1 MLLYLLSPTAR
12 KHTPAVHNDKHD
24 YPTLK
29 THEKPPAFT
38 EPKNRTVMKDSE
50 GTEADVTASMA
61 LAEEANV
68 PKNDVSD
75 EKWTATKA
83 AAENEGTQASPV
95 TPATGPEA
103 AATGS
108 DSIGKKDRSSDYQ
121 PPYTEG
127 PADNKTAQKA
137 SSCFWM

>member
-1 MLLYLLSPTAR
+1 
-12 KHTPAVHNDKHD
+12 
-24 YPTLK
+24 
-29 THEKPPAFT
+29 
-38 EPKNRTVMKDSE
+38 MKDSE

-108 DSIGKKDRSSDYQ
+108 DSIGKKDSRVTTNLRIPRAQ
-121 PPYTEG
+121 PITRPRKRLLMFEEN
-127 PADNKTAQKA
+127 PPLAQRKKEDEA
-137 SSCFWM
+137 KEKGEVKKD